1 MRKWEV
7 PALIPIICS
16 LLLCA
21 CIPNIESKSPDPVE
35 ADKEADSSA
44 DQKIKK
50 QKDNKSEMSD
60 YDGTWYEQMPGGGI
74 LTVED
79 GICLP
84 WHHPGRGLHISA
96 ELRHN
101 AAYLAR

>member
-79 GICLP
+79 GMRRWSSLLSICP
-84 WHHPGRGLHISA
+84 DPSR
-96 ELRHN
+96 
-101 AAYLAR
+101 

>member
-21 CIPNIESKSPDPVE
+21 CMPNIESKSPDPVE
-35 ADKEADSSA
+35 ADKEEDSSA

-50 QKDNKSEMSD
+50 QKDKKQKDNKAKWRIMTEH
-60 YDGTWYEQMPGGGI
+60 GTNRCRVAEY
-74 LTVED
+74 
-79 GICLP
+79 LP
-84 WHHPGRGLHISA
+84 WRTA
-96 ELRHN
+96 
-101 AAYLAR
+101 